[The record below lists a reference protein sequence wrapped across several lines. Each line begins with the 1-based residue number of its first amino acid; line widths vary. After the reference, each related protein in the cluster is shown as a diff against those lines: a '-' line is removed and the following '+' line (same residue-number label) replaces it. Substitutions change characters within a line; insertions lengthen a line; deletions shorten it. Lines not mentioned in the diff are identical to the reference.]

1 MAAARVR
8 PQEFQLDASKA
19 PVTKKSFWPK
29 AAAQAGALKVRQR
42 CRTVVHVRGM
52 KDSNG
57 PRAQVPHVKQ
67 LRFVREFVEQPAT
80 DHAG

>member
-42 CRTVVHVRGM
+42 LGLFDTC
-52 KDSNG
+52 
-57 PRAQVPHVKQ
+57 PRATPTT
-67 LRFVREFVEQPAT
+67 RCARM
-80 DHAG
+80 